1 MKNQNLRNLFIDL
14 YKLAERFEDAPPDV
28 NDLGDSVLLGYFL
41 DLVDQIGEFG
51 KRWEQDP
58 DLKDLAFAIGGALA
72 DWKDRQAKASVKAK
86 REALA
91 EKHAEARQEQTAKW
105 EASA

>member
-1 MKNQNLRNLFIDL
+1 MKNQNLRNLMIDV

-41 DLVDQIGEFG
+41 DLVDQISEFG

-58 DLKDLAFAIGGALA
+58 DLKDLDFAIGGALA
-72 DWKDRQAKASVKAK
+72 DWKDRQAKASVKTK

-91 EKHAEARQEQTAKW
+91 DQHAEARREQSAKW

>member
-1 MKNQNLRNLFIDL
+1 MKNQNLRNLMIDV

-41 DLVDQIGEFG
+41 DLVDQISEFG

-58 DLKDLAFAIGGALA
+58 DLKDLVFAIGGALA

-91 EKHAEARQEQTAKW
+91 EKHAEARREQTAKW